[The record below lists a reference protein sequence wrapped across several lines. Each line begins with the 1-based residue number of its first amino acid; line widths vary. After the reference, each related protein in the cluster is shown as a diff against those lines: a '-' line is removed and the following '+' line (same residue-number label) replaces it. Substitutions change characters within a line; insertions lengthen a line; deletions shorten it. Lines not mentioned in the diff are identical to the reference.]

1 MSNNVNTTVC
11 DRSETASWCSGI
23 DVRSVR
29 LVSKIDD
36 GNLEH
41 NGPELMMCSS
51 CRAVHGWRVA
61 LVPENASETQRE
73 GVSGKQPAS

>member
-1 MSNNVNTTVC
+1 MSNNAMTPVC

-23 DVRSVR
+23 DVRAVR
-29 LVSKIDD
+29 LVSKIED

-41 NGPELMMCSS
+41 NGPELLMCKC

-61 LVPENASETQRE
+61 LVPEHVAVAPLEGASGQ
-73 GVSGKQPAS
+73 

>member
-1 MSNNVNTTVC
+1 MSNNAMAPVC

-23 DVRSVR
+23 DVQAVR
-29 LVSKIDD
+29 LVSKIED

-41 NGPELMMCSS
+41 NGPELMMCSG

-61 LVPENASETQRE
+61 LVPANASDALLE
-73 GVSGKQPAS
+73 GASGK